1 MTSELILKR
10 GRHVDI
16 RGGDS
21 RQNEWQMQRPWGRIS
36 LCILG
41 VRGRL
46 VGPRMGNKE
55 GHERDRI
62 REAGRGHDPWRVLL
76 RRRRAEREGSKGLGK
91 E

>member
-1 MTSELILKR
+1 MSEMTLKK
-10 GRHVDI
+10 GHHVDI

-21 RQNEWQMQRPWGRIS
+21 RQNEWQMQRPWGRIG

-41 VRGRL
+41 VSRRL

-55 GHERDRI
+55 GCGRDRI
-62 REAGRGHDPWRVLL
+62 GEAGRGHGPWRVLL
-76 RRRRAEREGSKGLGK
+76 RDGRAEQEGSKGLSK